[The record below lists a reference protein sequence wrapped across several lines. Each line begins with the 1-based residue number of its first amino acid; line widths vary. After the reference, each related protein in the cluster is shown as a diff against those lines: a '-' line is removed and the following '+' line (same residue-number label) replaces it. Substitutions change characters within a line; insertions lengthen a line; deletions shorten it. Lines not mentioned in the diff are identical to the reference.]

1 MIIKTCWKSQTWV
14 RMAPEPVLEQLQSPG
29 CAHTS
34 PVRFQTQQCWWEG
47 NGRSTHLLKETTIRH
62 HKSISVAYKWPKP
75 QLCSGLGSLGGA
87 VCGASCPEKPIVK
100 NLHCFKSPGSTVFA
114 SHKIQLTPH
123 ICIILTFH
131 TGKAWTDD
139 LFWKE
144 GDCPYPHEF
153 QQHSENDTPV
163 SVGTTHPL

>member
-14 RMAPEPVLEQLQSPG
+14 RMAPEPVPEQLQCPG

-34 PVRFQTQQCWWEG
+34 PVRFQTHQCWWEG

-87 VCGASCPEKPIVK
+87 VCGAFCPEKPIVK
-100 NLHCFKSPGSTVFA
+100 NLHRFKSPGSTVF
-114 SHKIQLTPH
+114 SPHKIQLTPIFTSSLH
-123 ICIILTFH
+123 FTLEKHGLMISFERKETVHTLMNFSSILKMSHQF
-131 TGKAWTDD
+131 
-139 LFWKE
+139 L
-144 GDCPYPHEF
+144 
-153 QQHSENDTPV
+153 
-163 SVGTTHPL
+163 